1 MPPYD
6 AVKLASCDGVISSD
20 TFTISTFKKGIYTMI
35 MKNNHK
41 GRCISTYSIVGC
53 DPAAEEVGVAVQSKF
68 PAVGSAVP
76 WGKGGVGAVATQ
88 AWANL
93 SYGNK
98 GIELM
103 EKGLHPEEVIRELI
117 GGDDGRDVR
126 QVGIVDIKGRSATFT
141 GKDCTNWAGGIAGEN
156 FAAQGNILT
165 GANVVDAIADTFV
178 KTKGDLAEKLMKSLT
193 AGQNAG
199 GDSRGMQSSALYI
212 VKVGAGYGGHSDRL
226 LDLRVDDHKNPIEE
240 LNRLLEMSRFY
251 FGKTKEGN
259 LSKIEGGIKDFILG
273 IISKKGFY
281 TGVDLADWN
290 QEMHDAFQ
298 LFSLT
303 ENYDERLAPFGMI
316 DNEVLDFMKK
326 SF

>member
-1 MPPYD
+1 
-6 AVKLASCDGVISSD
+6 
-20 TFTISTFKKGIYTMI
+20 
-35 MKNNHK
+35 
-41 GRCISTYSIVGC
+41 
-53 DPAAEEVGVAVQSKF
+53 
-68 PAVGSAVP
+68 
-76 WGKGGVGAVATQ
+76 
-88 AWANL
+88 
-93 SYGNK
+93 
-98 GIELM
+98 M
-103 EKGLHPEEVIRELI
+103 EKGLHPEEVIRELTD
-117 GGDDGRDVR
+117 GDDGRDVR
-126 QVGIVDIKGRSATFT
+126 QVGIVDIKGQSATFT
-141 GKDCTNWAGGIAGEN
+141 GRDCTSWAGGITGEN

-165 GANVVDAIADTFV
+165 GASVVDAMADTFV
-178 KTKGDLAEKLMKSLT
+178 KTEGDLAEKLMKSLT

-259 LSKIEGGIKDFILG
+259 LSKIEGGVKDFILG

-281 TGVDLADWN
+281 TGGDCADWN
-290 QEMHDAFQ
+290 KEMHDAFQ

>member
-1 MPPYD
+1 M
-6 AVKLASCDGVISSD
+6 
-20 TFTISTFKKGIYTMI
+20 T
-35 MKNNHK
+35 MKNDRTL
-41 GRCISTYSIVGC
+41 RCISTYSIVGC

-103 EKGLHPEEVIRELI
+103 DKGLHPEEVIRELT
-117 GGDDGRDVR
+117 GADDGREVR

-165 GANVVDAIADTFV
+165 GPDVVNAMAETFV
-178 KTKGDLAEKLMKSLT
+178 KTQGDLAEKLMKSLT

-226 LDLRVDDHKNPIEE
+226 FDLRVDDHKNPIEE
-240 LNRLLEMSRFY
+240 LGRLLEMSRFY
-251 FGKTKEGN
+251 FGKTKDGN
-259 LSKIEGGIKDFILG
+259 TSKIEGDVKDYILG
-273 IISKKGFY
+273 VITKKGY
-281 TGVDLADWN
+281 YISDVNPDWN

-316 DNEVLDFMKK
+316 DNEVLAFMKK